1 MTRTEYDKTIE
12 EQELI
17 SMLGQMRPVAIIIT
31 PHTRVDGNKVYAW
44 RAGES
49 NGTHPSLLGALQAAL
64 EDTMVS
70 LAYMPVSPE
79 AQLTPANFPPKLSPF

>member
-1 MTRTEYDKTIE
+1 MTTIEHDKTVA

-17 SMLGQMRPVAIIIT
+17 SMLGQMRPVAIIIA

-49 NGTHPSLLGALQAAL
+49 NGTHPSLLGAVQAAL

-79 AQLTPANFPPKLSPF
+79 SQLTPSNFPPKLSPF

>member
-1 MTRTEYDKTIE
+1 MTRTEHNKTIA

-17 SMLGQMRPVAIIIT
+17 TMLGQMRPVAIIVT
-31 PHTRVDGNKVYAW
+31 PHTRIDGNRVYAW
-44 RAGES
+44 KAGES
-49 NGTHPSLLGALQAAL
+49 NGTHPDLLGAVQAAL

-79 AQLTPANFPPKLSPF
+79 AQLTQANFPPKLSPF

>member
-1 MTRTEYDKTIE
+1 MTRTEHYKTIA

-17 SMLGQMRPVAIIIT
+17 TMLSQMRPVAIIVT
-31 PHTRVDGNKVYAW
+31 PHTRVDGDTLYAW

-49 NGTHPSLLGALQAAL
+49 NGTHPSLLGAVQAAL

-79 AQLTPANFPPKLSPF
+79 AQLTPSNFPPKLSPF